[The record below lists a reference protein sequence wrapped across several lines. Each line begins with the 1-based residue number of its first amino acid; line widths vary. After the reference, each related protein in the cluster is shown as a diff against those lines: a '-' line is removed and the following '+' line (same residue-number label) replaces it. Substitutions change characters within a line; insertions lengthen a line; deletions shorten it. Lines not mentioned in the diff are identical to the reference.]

1 MCVCPAR
8 PAYILRATW
17 MTGSSSSAVNM
28 RSLGLHASS
37 VTPRSSLP
45 TSSSNYRRVLFASS
59 KNSTLNFCKM
69 LHIDPPSLSFL
80 PFFLPELWTALQQE
94 SLQRWLGTL
103 KRCYR
108 HWMIWLSTLSS
119 PILSWSMK
127 RSSVFSVHSSN
138 VRTSSKRRWEWVVWL
153 ISMQKENLSY
163 TDDVSHLDDAMQDVF
178 VFFCVCVCGGEKVVK
193 TLGS

>member
-59 KNSTLNFCKM
+59 KNSTLNFCKI

-80 PFFLPELWTALQQE
+80 PFFPPRALDSIAAGESTAVAGYVEEVLQTLNDLIEYFKQPDSELEHEEKQCLLR
-94 SLQRWLGTL
+94 SLIKRQDLFKEEVRVGGVINFYAKRKPLIHWWCFSFRW
-103 KRCYR
+103 CYAGC
-108 HWMIWLSTLSS
+108 
-119 PILSWSMK
+119 
-127 RSSVFSVHSSN
+127 VF
-138 VRTSSKRRWEWVVWL
+138 L
-153 ISMQKENLSY
+153 
-163 TDDVSHLDDAMQDVF
+163 
-178 VFFCVCVCGGEKVVK
+178 CVGGKVVK